1 MLSVLVLVLVV
12 VLLIADA
19 FIFFLLGYCCNGK
32 KIVEGLREKGWKV
45 EPPSAEDVVK

>member
-1 MLSVLVLVLVV
+1 MLSVLVFVLVV

-19 FIFFLLGYCCNGK
+19 FIFFLFGYSFNGK
-32 KIVEGLREKGWKV
+32 KIVEGLKEKGWKV

>member
-1 MLSVLVLVLVV
+1 MANLFVFILVV

-19 FIFFLLGYCCNGK
+19 FIFFLLGYSFNGK